1 MKRAHDRNMPL
12 VFLIAFFGASA
23 VLDLLT
29 VLEMT
34 GTDEEP
40 SSVSVLIAVPFSI
53 LALFLLVELGFR
65 KGVDGPNQY
74 GPDPLGTACET
85 MTADPVAI
93 ARDLIRCRS
102 VTPEDGG
109 ALSFLQGLLEQA
121 GFNVHRTIFTEA
133 GTAPIDNLYAR
144 IGVAK
149 PNLLFAGHTDV
160 VPPGNEATW
169 SHPPF
174 AGEVA
179 RRHAL
184 RPRRRRH
191 ERRHRLL
198 RRGSARLSAPCQD
211 GGRPK
216 GSISLLIT
224 GDEESVAVNGTIKL
238 LKWAAERGETFDHC
252 ILGEPSNV
260 ETVGDTIKAGRRGS
274 LNGTLVVTGRQGH
287 VAYPERADNPVRGLV
302 TLIAALQ
309 TPLDEGSAQFT
320 PSNLEFTSI
329 DIGNP
334 TVNLIPGEARARFNI
349 RYNDCHSLSTLKAL
363 IEERAKAAA
372 GGRIRHS
379 FEWQPSNADVFVTKP
394 GPFTDLAVAAI
405 AEVTGHKPK
414 LSTSGGTSDAR
425 FIKDYCPVLEFGLV
439 GQTMHAVDE
448 RTPVADLVTL
458 TAVYRRI
465 IEKYFA

>member
-1 MKRAHDRNMPL
+1 
-12 VFLIAFFGASA
+12 
-23 VLDLLT
+23 
-29 VLEMT
+29 
-34 GTDEEP
+34 
-40 SSVSVLIAVPFSI
+40 
-53 LALFLLVELGFR
+53 
-65 KGVDGPNQY
+65 
-74 GPDPLGTACET
+74 

-109 ALSFLQGLLEQA
+109 ALGFLQGLLEQA
-121 GFNVHRTIFTEA
+121 GFTVQRTTFTEP
-133 GTAPIDNLYAR
+133 GTAPIENLYAR
-144 IGVAK
+144 FGVAK

-160 VPPGNEATW
+160 VPPGNEAAW

-179 RRHAL
+179 GDMLYGRGAVDMKGGIACFAAAAL
-184 RPRRRRH
+184 DY
-191 ERRHRLL
+191 L
-198 RRGSARLSAPCQD
+198 AAND
-211 GGRPK
+211 GK
-216 GSISLLIT
+216 IEGSISLLIT

-238 LKWAAERGETFDHC
+238 LKWAAERGEAFDHC

-260 ETVGDTIKAGRRGS
+260 ETLGDTIKAGRRGS
-274 LNGTLVVTGRQGH
+274 LNGTLIVTGRQGH

-309 TPLDEGSAQFT
+309 APLDQGSAQFS
-320 PSNLEFTSI
+320 PSNLEFTSV
-329 DIGNP
+329 DVGNP

-349 RYNDCHSLSTLKAL
+349 RYNDCHTLSSLKAL
-363 IEERAKAAA
+363 IEQRAKAAA
-372 GGRIRHS
+372 DGRIHHA
-379 FEWQPSNADVFVTKP
+379 FEWQPSNADVFVTKS
-394 GPFTDLAVAAI
+394 GAFTDLAVAAI
-405 AEVTGHKPK
+405 TEVTGRTPR

-448 RTPVADLVTL
+448 RTPVKDLVTL

-465 IEKYFA
+465 IEKYFG